1 MTFSRELLGI
11 PQLKLEEEKASDD
24 EVKVNLIIEIKR
36 FKESEI
42 KSEQL
47 DEEESYVVLFSG
59 DSCWRVV
66 AEAFYTIVNEKFPDE
81 SLVQPEES

>member
-42 KSEQL
+42 KSE
-47 DEEESYVVLFSG
+47 
-59 DSCWRVV
+59 
-66 AEAFYTIVNEKFPDE
+66 
-81 SLVQPEES
+81 